1 MVHSLYLL
9 APHPTLPFISLFNST
24 FHLPL
29 LHRPSSIPKHRTL
42 PHPMSSMNEV
52 KLQRTRSMSGSRK
65 IIPSNSI
72 KVPTLET
79 SSSSSSA
86 AAAASNIAVQD
97 RPLVRR
103 FTVTPLLSK
112 KPTRS
117 VSLSAILRSLLG
129 LLPIPPIAIPTCRW
143 LSIPTTQSPHLG
155 RRVTGTLFGQKKG
168 HVSFAVQD
176 EPRSEPV
183 LLLELA
189 TPTCSLVKEMSSGL
203 VRIALECERG
213 ASGRGVRLFHEP
225 VWTMYCNGRKT
236 GYAVSRTCTDTDC
249 HVLRT
254 VQTVS
259 IGAGVIPAA
268 DKAAAAAGAE
278 GELMYMRAKFERVV
292 GSRDSE
298 AFYMLNPDGNG
309 GPELSIFLLR
319 I

>member
-1 MVHSLYLL
+1 MSL
-9 APHPTLPFISLFNST
+9 
-24 FHLPL
+24 
-29 LHRPSSIPKHRTL
+29 
-42 PHPMSSMNEV
+42 NEV
-52 KLQRTRSMSGSRK
+52 KLQRTKSMSGSRK
-65 IIPSNSI
+65 IIPSTSMRATN
-72 KVPTLET
+72 PETL
-79 SSSSSSA
+79 SSSSSFSTVD
-86 AAAASNIAVQD
+86 SITPED
-97 RPLVRR
+97 RPLVRSK
-103 FTVTPLLSK
+103 FSVISLSK
-112 KPTRS
+112 KPTKS
-117 VSLSAILRSLLG
+117 VSLTAILRSILG
-129 LLPIPPIAIPTCRW
+129 LLPLPLISIPTCRW
-143 LSIPTTQSPHLG
+143 LSIPSSSPHLG

-168 HVSFAVQD
+168 HVSFAVQE

-213 ASGRGVRLFHEP
+213 ASGRGVKLFHEP
-225 VWTMYCNGRKT
+225 IWTMYCNGRKT
-236 GYAVSRTCTDTDC
+236 GYAVSRTCSESDW

-259 IGAGVIPAA
+259 IGAGVLPPE
-268 DKAAAAAGAE
+268 KAGAE

-298 AFYMLNPDGNG
+298 AFYMMNPDGNG